1 MQPTTSAI
9 MSNMSTRSSIF
20 YASDDSQNTCHIYW
34 ELAERIPG
42 KAAPIYIEVEA
53 VDRRAVVRLPV
64 EIANQIRNVLQPKT
78 EGMGLE
84 VI

>member
-1 MQPTTSAI
+1 M
-9 MSNMSTRSSIF
+9 F

-53 VDRRAVVRLPV
+53 QGRRVAIRLPV
-64 EIANQIRNVLQPKT
+64 EIAKQIRDVLEPH
-78 EGMGLE
+78 ERRLGLE

>member
-1 MQPTTSAI
+1 M
-9 MSNMSTRSSIF
+9 F
-20 YASDDSQNTCHIYW
+20 YASDDFQKTCHIYW

-53 VDRRAVVRLPV
+53 QGRHVAIRLPV
-64 EIANQIRNVLQPKT
+64 DVAKEIRDVLEPQ
-78 EGMGLE
+78 EQGSSLE